1 MRQLILDIA
10 PGEPPRLEDF
20 VVGRNAEVLD
30 TLQQWVRG
38 ACPERFVYLW
48 GEPGAGKSHLL
59 QALCPGRYVACT
71 PDTRFLPD
79 PDPLLLVDDV
89 ARLSPEGAV
98 TLFHRYNER
107 RDEGA
112 RLLAS
117 GPCPPGQ
124 LSLLPDLATRL
135 GWGLVL
141 RVHALDDTEKMA
153 ALQARAA
160 HMGVSLPQE
169 AARYILTHWTR
180 DTASLFALMQELNR
194 WSLSAHRAIITIPLI
209 RDALASLQPRPSGM

>member
-10 PGEPPRLEDF
+10 PGESPRLEDF
-20 VVGRNAEVLD
+20 VTGRNTEVLE
-30 TLQQWVRG
+30 TLQQWTHG
-38 ACPERFVYLW
+38 ESTERFIYLW
-48 GEPGAGKSHLL
+48 GEPGSGKSHLL
-59 QALCPGRYVACT
+59 QALCPSRYVACT
-71 PDTRFLPD
+71 PDTRFEPD
-79 PDPLLLVDDV
+79 AAPLLLVDDV
-89 ARLSPEGAV
+89 EKLSLEGAV
-98 TLFHRYNER
+98 MLFHRYNER
-107 RDEGA
+107 RDEGG
-112 RLLAS
+112 RLLVS

-141 RVHALDDTEKMA
+141 RVHSLDDPEKMA

-209 RDALASLQPRPSGM
+209 RDALASLQPRSSGM

>member
-1 MRQLILDIA
+1 MRQLILDMA
-10 PGEPPRLEDF
+10 PGETPRLQDF
-20 VVGRNAEVLD
+20 VVGRNAEVLA

-38 ACPERFVYLW
+38 ESPERFVYVW

-59 QALCPGRYVACT
+59 QALCPARYVAAG
-71 PDTRFLPD
+71 PDTRFAPD
-79 PDPLLLVDDV
+79 PAPLLLVDDV
-89 ARLSPEGAV
+89 ERLCAAGAE

-107 RDEGA
+107 RDDGG

-117 GPCPPGQ
+117 GPCPPSQ

-141 RVHALDDTEKMA
+141 RVHALDDPEKMA

-180 DTASLFALMQELNR
+180 DTSSLFALMQELNR

-209 RDALASLQPRPSGM
+209 RDALASLQPRSSGM

>member
-1 MRQLILDIA
+1 MRQLILDIT
-10 PGEPPRLEDF
+10 PGGPPRLEDF
-20 VVGRNAEVLD
+20 VTGRNAEVVQ

-38 ACPERFVYLW
+38 EGTERFVYLW

-59 QALCPGRYVACT
+59 QALCPTRYVACA

-89 ARLSPEGAV
+89 DRLSPEGAV
-98 TLFHRYNER
+98 SLFHRYNER
-107 RDEGA
+107 RDEGG
-112 RLLAS
+112 RLLVS
-117 GPCPPGQ
+117 GPCPPAQ
-124 LSLLPDLATRL
+124 LALLPDLATRL

-141 RVHALDDTEKMA
+141 RVHALDDPEKMA
-153 ALQARAA
+153 ALQTRAA

-209 RDALASLQPRPSGM
+209 RDALASLQPRSSGM

>member
-10 PGEPPRLEDF
+10 LGETPRLEDF
-20 VVGRNAEVLD
+20 VTGRNAEVLE

-38 ACPERFVYLW
+38 ESTERFIYLW

-59 QALCPGRYVACT
+59 QALCPAHYVACT
-71 PDTRFLPD
+71 PDTRFEPD
-79 PDPLLLVDDV
+79 SAPLLLVDDV
-89 ARLSPEGAV
+89 ERLSAEGAV

-107 RDEGA
+107 RDEGG

-117 GPCPPGQ
+117 GPCPPSQ

-141 RVHALDDTEKMA
+141 RVHSLDDPEKMA

-180 DTASLFALMQELNR
+180 DTSSLFALMQELNR

-209 RDALASLQPRPSGM
+209 RDALASLQPRSSGM

>member
-10 PGEPPRLEDF
+10 PGGPPRLEDF
-20 VVGRNAEVLD
+20 VTGRNAEVVE
-30 TLQQWVRG
+30 TLRQWVSG
-38 ACPERFVYLW
+38 KSPERFVYLW

-59 QALCPGRYVACT
+59 KALAPSRYVACQ
-71 PDTRFLPD
+71 PDTRFASD
-79 PDPLLLVDDV
+79 PHALLLVDDV

-98 TLFHRYNER
+98 SLFHRYNER
-107 RDEGA
+107 RDEGR

-141 RVHALDDTEKMA
+141 RVHSLDDQEKMA

-160 HMGVSLPQE
+160 RMGVSLPQE

-180 DTASLFALMQELNR
+180 DTASLFALMQELNQ
-194 WSLSAHRAIITIPLI
+194 WSLSTHRASITIPLI
-209 RDALASLQPRPSGM
+209 RDALASLQTRFSEM